1 MQAAFFY
8 DCPPEDGDVYGQ
20 DRRERLEEI
29 VSLYPH
35 VVRGNNLDAHA
46 DSLRDV
52 EVIFATW
59 GIPNL
64 SDAQL
69 GRMSNLEAVFYA
81 AGNLKA
87 FTQQLIDHGILLVSA

>member
-8 DCPPEDGDVYGQ
+8 DYPPGDSDDYGQ
-20 DRRERLEEI
+20 GRKERLEEI
-29 VSLYPH
+29 VNLCPH
-35 VVRGNNLDAHA
+35 VVRGNSSDAHA

-81 AGNLKA
+81 AGNVKA

>member
-8 DCPPEDGDVYGQ
+8 DYLPGDGDDYGQ
-20 DRRERLEEI
+20 GRKERLEEI
-29 VSLYPH
+29 VNLYPH
-35 VVRGNNLDAHA
+35 VVRGSNSDAHA
-46 DSLRDV
+46 DSLQDV

-81 AGNLKA
+81 AGNVKA